1 MSRNKFT
8 SADDAAKFIKDGGS
22 VAEAFPRRQ
31 SQPEYEF
38 AMDSTSPIALPLMM
52 RPSRAISALW
62 PLRMCTW
69 LATSRGLSHDAVSR
83 GSSADGSCNKIRRR
97 VA

>member
-31 SQPEYEF
+31 SQPEYKF
-38 AMDSTSPIALPLMM
+38 AMH
-52 RPSRAISALW
+52 RF
-62 PLRMCTW
+62 
-69 LATSRGLSHDAVSR
+69 LSSLT
-83 GSSADGSCNKIRRR
+83 
-97 VA
+97 